1 MLEVPDEVA
10 LEVEDEDGVTDDEVS
25 LLSDDESSLDDLSLL
40 VVDVFLLVVVE
51 DELVLTDRD
60 DVRPPSVVPVATLTA
75 KFAALIATINDTIAD
90 GVKKGGVLYFFAISP
105 PLC

>member
-1 MLEVPDEVA
+1 MMRCHY
-10 LEVEDEDGVTDDEVS
+10 
-25 LLSDDESSLDDLSLL
+25 SDDESSLDDLSLL

-90 GVKKGGVLYFFAISP
+90 GVKKVVFYIFCHKP

>member
-1 MLEVPDEVA
+1 MLEFSDEIA
-10 LEVEDEDGVTDDEVS
+10 LEFEDEDGITDDEIS
-25 LLSDDESSLDDLSLL
+25 LLSDDEASLDEISLL
-40 VVDVFLLVVVE
+40 VIDVFLLVFVE

-60 DVRPPSVVPVATLTA
+60 DFRPPSVVPVATLTA

>member
-1 MLEVPDEVA
+1 MLEVSDEVA
-10 LEVEDEDGVTDDEVS
+10 LEVEDEEGVT
-25 LLSDDESSLDDLSLL
+25 DDESSLDDLSLL